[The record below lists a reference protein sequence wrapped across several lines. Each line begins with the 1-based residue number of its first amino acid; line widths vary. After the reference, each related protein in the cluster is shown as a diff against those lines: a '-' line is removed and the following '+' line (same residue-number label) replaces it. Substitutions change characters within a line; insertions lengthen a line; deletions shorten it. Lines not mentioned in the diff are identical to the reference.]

1 MAAEDRVEG
10 APLNLHLLAEAL
22 RDDPTGFSFFQAVRT
37 LERLRP
43 GAAPVGTS
51 IDAAAE
57 PVRFSVNPTIAFPS
71 AEIDALQMEDGEG
84 AGPARMTVNFMGVT
98 GPLGVL
104 PHHYTLL
111 VAERKRARDTAL
123 AEFLDIFHHRLLSL
137 FYRAWQKHRFTV
149 AYEKGED
156 RLRAHLLDLV
166 GTGLEVLQQRASIE
180 PDALVYYAGLLLLQ
194 TRGAVALEQL
204 LEDYFGVPVEVE
216 QFVGGWYPVARADQ
230 CAIDDDGEGVSGQLG
245 RGAIAGD
252 EVWDQQAKVRIRVG
266 PLPRSQYDRFLP
278 SGEAFEQMR
287 ALTRFFSHDQFDFEL
302 QLVLAREDV
311 PGFVLGAEEENAQ
324 PLGWCTWIRST
335 AFRRDADDTVLSL

>member
-1 MAAEDRVEG
+1 MAAEDGVEG

-22 RDDPTGFSFFQAVRT
+22 RADPTGFGFFQAVRT
-37 LERLRP
+37 LERLYP
-43 GAAPVGTS
+43 ESASVGRS

-57 PVRFSVNPTIAFPS
+57 PVRFSVNPTIAFPP
-71 AEIDALQMEDGEG
+71 AELAALDLPEAGEP
-84 AGPARMTVNFMGVT
+84 GPARLDVNFMGVA

-104 PHHYTLL
+104 PYHYTLL

-123 AEFLDIFHHRLLSL
+123 GDFLDIFHHRLLSL

-166 GTGLEVLQQRASIE
+166 GSGLDVLQKRASIE
-180 PDALVYYAGLLLLQ
+180 PDALVYYAGLLALQ

-216 QFVGGWYPVARADQ
+216 QFVGGWYPVARTDQ
-230 CAIDDDGEGVSGQLG
+230 CELDDDGEGMSGQLG
-245 RGAIAGD
+245 LGALAGD

-266 PLPRSQYDRFLP
+266 PLARSQYDRFLP

-311 PGFVLGAEEENAQ
+311 PGFVLGAGEEVAQ
-324 PLGWCTWIRST
+324 PLGWSTWIRST